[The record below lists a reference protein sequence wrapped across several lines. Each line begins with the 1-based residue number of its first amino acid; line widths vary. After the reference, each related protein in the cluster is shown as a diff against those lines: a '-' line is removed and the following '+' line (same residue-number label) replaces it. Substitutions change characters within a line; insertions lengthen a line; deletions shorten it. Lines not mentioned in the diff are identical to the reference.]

1 MAARGRSKSIGA
13 RGRSA
18 GGTPPPPAT
27 RSKAPAVVAAPP
39 VKFPEVTL
47 KVTVIL
53 VYVIVGVAANWEQGL
68 KYEMYLA
75 NHVSACALGVALLL
89 DESTEYYKNA
99 TFVCVLVA
107 LAGQW
112 FHYTVPHFADVHD
125 FTRQITAAWPDISNA
140 WSVVHRILKD
150 LGEQLPGFKIHP
162 SILKHENISDFIVEQ
177 AKKHAV

>member
-1 MAARGRSKSIGA
+1 M
-13 RGRSA
+13 
-18 GGTPPPPAT
+18 TL
-27 RSKAPAVVAAPP
+27 
-39 VKFPEVTL
+39 VKT
-47 KVTVIL
+47 KVLVIL
-53 VYVIVGVAANWEQGL
+53 VYVIFGVAANWDQGR

-75 NHVSACALGVALLL
+75 NHVSACAVIVAVLL
-89 DESTEYYKNA
+89 DESTEYYINA
-99 TFVCVLVA
+99 TIVCVLVA

-112 FHYTVPHFADVHD
+112 VHYTVPHFADVHD

>member
-1 MAARGRSKSIGA
+1 MTRSKSPA
-13 RGRSA
+13 A
-18 GGTPPPPAT
+18 GKKPTGTPPPPAT
-27 RSKAPAVVAAPP
+27 RSKAPAVVAASP
-39 VKFPEVTL
+39 VTL
-47 KVTVIL
+47 VKTKVLVIL
-53 VYVIVGVAANWEQGL
+53 LYVFVGVAANSGQGL

-75 NHVSACALGVALLL
+75 NHVSACAVIVAVLL
-89 DESTEYYKNA
+89 DESTEYYNNA
-99 TFVCVLVA
+99 TIVCVIVA
-107 LAGQW
+107 LAGHL

-177 AKKHAV
+177 VKKHAV